1 MWERSVPSIL
11 FPFALL
17 LYLPRKIYS
26 IDSWSVE
33 WARTPEENII
43 TVGLVTSAMIL
54 CFQNQMSPHFFSVIP
69 NSSIHSNSNS
79 TFLSCSVGFNCLP
92 DDDLTYHSQKK
103 KITKFSGENF
113 ICSLG
118 TQWILKPHLLIFSF
132 SLFRKWC
139 VCALTQ
145 KQSFH
150 LCSRSSWPPYLAS
163 SFIPFLLRNFYI
175 FISTDTFLFL
185 IWYSNFSCLKKK

>member
-1 MWERSVPSIL
+1 MSPQ
-11 FPFALL
+11 FFA
-17 LYLPRKIYS
+17 
-26 IDSWSVE
+26 V
-33 WARTPEENII
+33 
-43 TVGLVTSAMIL
+43 IL
-54 CFQNQMSPHFFSVIP
+54 CYVPILPFIAIAIPHFYHVP
-69 NSSIHSNSNS
+69 W
-79 TFLSCSVGFNCLP
+79 
-92 DDDLTYHSQKK
+92 DLTVSQMMTSPTIHRK

-132 SLFRKWC
+132 SLFRKCC

-150 LCSRSSWPPYLAS
+150 LCSGSSWPPYLAS
-163 SFIPFLLRNFYI
+163 SFIPFLLCNFYI

-185 IWYSNFSCLKKK
+185 ILYSNFSCLKKK